1 MDTRR
6 QPPTSTSALSGASRR
21 GRRKAAQFAAACGLV
36 AAFSTGTSIAQ
47 GDPTRKLASST
58 QVVTL
63 PAGQGLPATEV
74 AIPVPTVYS
83 PVLASKLISR
93 PELDFKLGR
102 LQWASYSVLFL
113 MHQPSAKKPLP
124 VAAISTFQVGNKEH
138 VWFQWLVPA
147 GRRAGQGRASQ
158 GDVEIATIE
167 HLYALALQQNPEA
180 LFCLAARERSCARA
194 DDDYSH
200 AQLLGELHG
209 ARQRI
214 LTSARRTG
222 ANVPWQLVSMV
233 TVHQDSGDP
242 DDVGVRVMSDG
253 TPMEG
258 ARVFF
263 NRAPHSICRAKSS
276 ANGVAACRLEDNH
289 ADGPHEDEDHAA
301 VTAVYPGDVR
311 PNIVLLPTTLVV
323 RSANDSAD
331 QSKPVTSTPERR

>member
-1 MDTRR
+1 MT
-6 QPPTSTSALSGASRR
+6 

-36 AAFSTGTSIAQ
+36 AALATGTSIAQ
-47 GDPTRKLASST
+47 ADPTRKLGSGT

-63 PAGQGLPATEV
+63 PAGQGLTATEV

-93 PELDFKLGR
+93 PELEFKLGR
-102 LQWASYSVLFL
+102 LQWASYSVMFL
-113 MHQPSAKKPLP
+113 MHQPSAKKPVP

-138 VWFQWLVPA
+138 VWFQSLVPV

-158 GDVEIATIE
+158 DVEIATIE

-180 LFCLAARERSCARA
+180 LFCLAARKRSCARA
-194 DDDYSH
+194 DGDYSH
-200 AQLLGELHG
+200 AQLLGELYG

-253 TPMEG
+253 RPMEG

-323 RSANDSAD
+323 RSADESAEP
-331 QSKPVTSTPERR
+331 SKPVTSTLERR